1 MAFLPWLGAFLLSI
15 TGSIVGRVLFSIGF
29 GLVSYAALSS
39 ITSSLITTAQANYNL
54 IDPAILQ
61 LLNLGGVGTS
71 MGIIAS
77 AFTTRA
83 TLMAIK
89 KLAPI

>member
-1 MAFLPWLGAFLLSI
+1 MPTIAAFLLSI
-15 TGSIVGRVLFSIGF
+15 TGSIASRVLVSLGF
-29 GLVSYAALSS
+29 GIFSYAALTTLMATVISS
-39 ITSSLITTAQANYNL
+39 AQDKFNM
-54 IDPAILQ
+54 ISPDVLQ

-83 TLMAIK
+83 ALSAIK
-89 KLAPI
+89 KLRPV